1 MFMHTVTFE
10 QHRFDLHG
18 PTYFSIVSTIVLH
31 DIQLVESTDAEPLI
45 WRADYKVMLKF
56 STICGSVSLTPRL
69 FKGQLY
75 LMPLNCTL

>member
-31 DIQLVESTDAEPLI
+31 DIQLVESTDAEPQI
-45 WRADYKVMLKF
+45 W
-56 STICGSVSLTPRL
+56 TNHICGGPAVSYTWIFDRM
-69 FKGQLY
+69 K
-75 LMPLNCTL
+75 C

>member
-31 DIQLVESTDAEPLI
+31 DIQLVESTDAEP
-45 WRADYKVMLKF
+45 AD
-56 STICGSVSLTPRL
+56 TEG
-69 FKGQLY
+69 
-75 LMPLNCTL
+75 